1 MDERYEAQQEAA
13 DELKPPKKDKI
24 DTWIVALLAFF
35 GGLSAFL
42 NGVNWNV
49 IFSPEGAGVAS
60 AMVAFIGSGVVLG
73 RAIRAWL
80 EKRNAQS

>member
-1 MDERYEAQQEAA
+1 MSDEQPKSDLPKERIGVIAA
-13 DELKPPKKDKI
+13 
-24 DTWIVALLAFF
+24 VLAVL
-35 GGLSAFL
+35 GTISAFL

-73 RAIRAWL
+73 RAIKTYL
-80 EKRNAQS
+80 EKRNG